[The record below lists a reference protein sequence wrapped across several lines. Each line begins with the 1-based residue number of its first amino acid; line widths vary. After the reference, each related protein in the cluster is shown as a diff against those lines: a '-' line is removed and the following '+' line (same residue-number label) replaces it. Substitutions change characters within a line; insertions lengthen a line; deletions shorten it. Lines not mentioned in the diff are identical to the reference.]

1 MNKNGYIALIG
12 LPGCGK
18 STIAKILADKLC
30 LPTVDV
36 DDRIVEL
43 AGATIP
49 ELFAQSEDLFRDWET
64 RALASIAAARTVVAC
79 GGGII
84 NRPENIGILAR
95 NGVTVYIDRPVEMIV
110 ADIDTSGRPLLAD
123 GRARVYALQQE
134 REPLYRKAADITVV
148 NNTTLEETAD
158 KIILALNELE

>member
-18 STIAKILADKLC
+18 STIAKMLADRLA
-30 LPTVDV
+30 LPGVDV
-36 DDRIVEL
+36 DDKIVEL

-64 RALASIAAARTVVAC
+64 RALASIPAMRTVVAC
-79 GGGII
+79 GGGIVK
-84 NRPENIGILAR
+84 RPENIYILAK
-95 NGVTVYIDRPVEMIV
+95 NGVTVYIDRPADMIV

-123 GRARVYALQQE
+123 GGARVYALQKE
-134 REPLYRKAADITVV
+134 REPLYRKAADITVI
-148 NNTTLEETAD
+148 NNTSLKGTVE
-158 KIILALNELE
+158 KIILTLNELE

>member
-18 STIAKILADKLC
+18 STIAKLLAERLA
-30 LPTVDV
+30 LPAIDV

-49 ELFAQSEDLFRDWET
+49 ELFAQSEDFFRDWET
-64 RALASIAAARTVVAC
+64 RALASISAARTIVAC

-84 NRPENIGILAR
+84 KRPENIDILAQ
-95 NGVTVYIDRPVEMIV
+95 NGITVFIDRPADMIA

-123 GRARVYALQQE
+123 GRARVYALQKE
-134 REPLYRKAADITVV
+134 REPLYRKAADVTII
-148 NNTTLEETAD
+148 NDTTIEETVE
-158 KIILALNELE
+158 KIICALNELE